1 MPLYN
6 LIEYRDNYSKTSGSL
21 WQYYRDISAVKNNDD
36 IPECNGANATD
47 SFSLKAKKSGKNEN
61 NRTKHIKIMLPS
73 NYLSNFWTLE
83 MLLINFEINLIL
95 TWSEYHVIV
104 WSDVASQ
111 GETFEITET
120 KIHVPVSYFINLR

>member
-1 MPLYN
+1 M
-6 LIEYRDNYSKTSGSL
+6 
-21 WQYYRDISAVKNNDD
+21 
-36 IPECNGANATD
+36 
-47 SFSLKAKKSGKNEN
+47 KAKKNWGGNEN
-61 NRTKHIKIMLPS
+61 NGTKNIEIMLPS

-83 MLLINFEINLIL
+83 ILLINFEINLIL

-120 KIHVPVSYFINLR
+120 KIYAAVSYFINWR

>member
-1 MPLYN
+1 M
-6 LIEYRDNYSKTSGSL
+6 
-21 WQYYRDISAVKNNDD
+21 
-36 IPECNGANATD
+36 
-47 SFSLKAKKSGKNEN
+47 KAKKTGRDEN
-61 NRTKHIKIMLPS
+61 NGTKNIETMLPS